1 MALWAASVPHCCAG
15 TPGAVAARDVPAKS
29 FYPCRNKGSF
39 CLLPGAQLSH
49 TRDATGHCSPECG
62 PHAFA
67 VTASCPKHPQ
77 CLWGHSIQP
86 KTSRGEPG
94 PARTAGGTARCI
106 LLFPLAQERDGRAG
120 PLSGGTFPKE
130 RSWNRRDCSLKAF
143 LFIQALLKGGVWS
156 RGEFRQI

>member
-1 MALWAASVPHCCAG
+1 MLVPQELWQPETSLQSPFIPVGIKALSASCQV
-15 TPGAVAARDVPAKS
+15 
-29 FYPCRNKGSF
+29 
-39 CLLPGAQLSH
+39 LSSA
-49 TRDATGHCSPECG
+49 TRRDATGHCSPECG

-67 VTASCPKHPQ
+67 VTSSCPKHPQ

-106 LLFPLAQERDGRAG
+106 LLFPLAQEKDRRAG
-120 PLSGGTFPKE
+120 PPSGGTFPKE